1 MGFCWSPP
9 LVLRLAG
16 LSAANT
22 TLLSQVVFHS
32 TRKRRGGEEGSRGRL
47 RTVVAHGSKKAEE
60 GLKRIDA
67 ALDALLPYGFS
78 KETICSTINKLLKV
92 YDDNAAWYLI
102 EEGSYSLVIET
113 ILEEQ
118 KQEAREEGRTREE
131 ATASRI
137 SSNVAQA
144 EEPVNWKD
152 ISSTDL
158 NQGLEHKVNGGGQ
171 PNLTAREVEPLSASS
186 SGCHQNLSNQFISL
200 RPRRLPCYGWISEDE
215 DEE

>member
-1 MGFCWSPP
+1 MVSHARSFVLTRSTAHWPFVRPTPTPKSRPLSKVRSHSFKTLAISYRFLLATATHPPPSRSFCCQQDPAFSG
-9 LVLRLAG
+9 RR
-16 LSAANT
+16 
-22 TLLSQVVFHS
+22 QIVFHS
-32 TRKRRGGEEGSRGRL
+32 TRKRRGGEEDSCGRL

-118 KQEAREEGRTREE
+118 KQEASAVILWTTGIVVHLSFVSGLALRR
-131 ATASRI
+131 AS
-137 SSNVAQA
+137 
-144 EEPVNWKD
+144 
-152 ISSTDL
+152 
-158 NQGLEHKVNGGGQ
+158 
-171 PNLTAREVEPLSASS
+171 
-186 SGCHQNLSNQFISL
+186 
-200 RPRRLPCYGWISEDE
+200 
-215 DEE
+215 

>member
-1 MGFCWSPP
+1 MAP
-9 LVLRLAG
+9 
-16 LSAANT
+16 
-22 TLLSQVVFHS
+22 
-32 TRKRRGGEEGSRGRL
+32 RRQ
-47 RTVVAHGSKKAEE
+47 KKV

-131 ATASRI
+131 ATASRV

-144 EEPVNWKD
+144 GEADLAN
-152 ISSTDL
+152 SSLD
-158 NQGLEHKVNGGGQ
+158 V
-171 PNLTAREVEPLSASS
+171 
-186 SGCHQNLSNQFISL
+186 
-200 RPRRLPCYGWISEDE
+200 
-215 DEE
+215 